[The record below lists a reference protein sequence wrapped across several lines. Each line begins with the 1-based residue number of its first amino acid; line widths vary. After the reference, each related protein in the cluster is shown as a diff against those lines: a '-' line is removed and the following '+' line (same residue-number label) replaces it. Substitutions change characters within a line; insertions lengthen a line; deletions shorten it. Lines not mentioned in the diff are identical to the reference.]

1 MFPVRIRFKASLP
14 KDMAAPELNEDAYAP
29 DRKGVVSKIAISDG
43 ASESYNSQL
52 WANLLVKQFVL
63 DAAINPAVIDYL
75 IGEYN
80 GQHNYAV
87 MSWSQQSAYERG
99 SFASLVGVEYSAE
112 HNELDLIAVG
122 DSLAVLLDNDAAVL
136 TYPYHESSQFDQ
148 RPTLIS
154 TIKQHNRFIDESD
167 FITSHSKTI
176 ALTQYNNPVLLLMT
190 DALGQW
196 ALRNQEQGTPVW
208 ELLCNIKKPQLKKLV
223 IEERQQKRMRTDD
236 VTLLVVEC

>member
-1 MFPVRIRFKASLP
+1 MKIRFKASLP
-14 KDMAAPELNEDAYAP
+14 KDMANPQLNEDAYAP
-29 DRKGVVSKIAISDG
+29 DKKGAISKIAISDG

-52 WANLLVKQFVL
+52 WANLLVKQFVS
-63 DAAINPAVIDYL
+63 DSAINPVVVDSL
-75 IGEYN
+75 IGQYN
-80 GQHNYAV
+80 NQHDYAA

-99 SFASLVGVEYSAE
+99 SFASLIGVEYSEE
-112 HNELDLIAVG
+112 HRELDIIAVG
-122 DSLAVLLDNDAAVL
+122 DSLAVLLDRDVAVM
-136 TYPYHESSQFDQ
+136 TYPYLESSQFDQ

-154 TIKQHNRFIDESD
+154 TLKQHNRFLEENN
-167 FITSHSKTI
+167 FVTAHSKTI
-176 ALTQYNNPVLLLMT
+176 SLKEYETPILLLMT

-208 ELLCNIKKPQLKKLV
+208 DLLCNIKKTQLRKLV